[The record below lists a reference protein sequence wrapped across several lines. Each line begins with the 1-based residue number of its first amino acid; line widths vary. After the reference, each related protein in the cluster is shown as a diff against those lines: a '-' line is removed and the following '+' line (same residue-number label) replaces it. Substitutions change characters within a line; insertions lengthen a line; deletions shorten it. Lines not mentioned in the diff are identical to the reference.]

1 MYSEAVLVIPHRGVV
16 IPSGA
21 ASAGTDASIVGAQ
34 AGLSKRLGSILEVSR
49 GRTISRRSHDGVDSA
64 K

>member
-34 AGLSKRLGSILEVSR
+34 AGLPKRLGSILESQAWQDNFPS
-49 GRTISRRSHDGVDSA
+49 IA
-64 K
+64 